1 MGTLTKIFANEFTL
15 TGIIMMALIVQ
26 YVWLKLRLDSG
37 SSQLS
42 NLEKQADRNE
52 QSINTLESKI
62 FKTLTDIQIQIAK
75 MEGANDLANKLLE
88 KIKK

>member
-37 SSQLS
+37 SSQLDA
-42 NLEKQADRNE
+42 LEKQTDINE
-52 QSINTLESKI
+52 HSINTLESKI

-75 MEGANDLANKLLE
+75 MEG
-88 KIKK
+88 KIKG